1 MKTLYHLLLLVLLQL
16 PSLAQTRTLND
27 YLQQATTNSPLLNDL
42 QQQQASNRI
51 DSLRLR
57 AGYGLLVDGSSNN
70 LYAPNIH
77 GWGYDEVITNGALV
91 NAVVTVRKNFTGKQN
106 LNTQLRAIT
115 LQNQALD
122 NNAVRTIQ
130 DLQRT
135 ITTQYITTYG
145 DLEQLHFTEETA
157 RLLRQEASLLKRMTD
172 SNIYRQTDYL
182 AFLVTVQQQELS
194 LQQQELQYRNDF
206 ATLNYLCGMVDTA
219 AADLAPPQLEVAAL
233 PDAAHSAFFRQYQI
247 DSLSLR
253 NRHALVDYAYKPKL
267 SAFVDGGYNS
277 SLQLTPYKH
286 FGSSVGLTVSV
297 PIYDGHQ
304 RRMQHEQLDI
314 AEKTR
319 LGYQD
324 FFTRQYNQQLAQL
337 HQQLA
342 GTQALLANINHQV
355 KYAEGLVNINL
366 KLLATG
372 DARIPDLVIAL
383 DNYLTARN
391 LLTQNTVSRLQLI
404 AQINYWNK

>member
-1 MKTLYHLLLLVLLQL
+1 MKTLRYLLCLLLLQL
-16 PSLAQTRTLND
+16 PALAQTRTLND

-57 AGYGLLVDGSSNN
+57 AGYGIQVEGGSNN
-70 LYAPNIH
+70 LYAPTIH
-77 GWGYDEVITNGALV
+77 GWGYDNVITNGAQVSALV
-91 NAVVTVRKNFTGKQN
+91 TARKNFASRQN
-106 LNTQLRAIT
+106 INTQLRAIT

-122 NNAVRTIQ
+122 NSAIRTTQ

-135 ITTQYITTYG
+135 ITSQYITTYG

-157 RLLRQEASLLKRMTD
+157 RLLRQEATLLKRMTD
-172 SNIYRQTDYL
+172 SNVYRQTDYL

-194 LQQQELQYRNDF
+194 LQQQQLQYRNDF
-206 ATLNYLCGMVDTA
+206 ATLNYLCGVEDTA
-219 AADLAPPQLEVAAL
+219 AVNLAAPQLEVAPL
-233 PDAAHSAFFRQYQI
+233 PDAAHSVFFSQYQI

-304 RRMQHEQLDI
+304 RRMQHEQLAL

-319 LGYQD
+319 LGYQE
-324 FFTRQYNQQLAQL
+324 FFSKQYNQQLAQL

-342 GTQALLANINHQV
+342 GTQSLLADINHQIH
-355 KYAEGLVNINL
+355 YAEGLVDINL
-366 KLLATG
+366 KLIATG

-383 DNYLTARN
+383 NNYLTARN